1 MRDAQG
7 IIMYTKLPSTKP
19 MRLLTACRV
28 RGTSETTEEIATATG
43 IEIEVTEDVRDPH
56 TIGHHDAK
64 TITRTR
70 PVETTVPERGKID
83 MVVQDVMIGN
93 GTETGAR
100 GAATTT
106 DGETVTSSMTEEVV
120 VAAGGIE
127 MAVAVA
133 VVEKTATNSLHKRKA
148 GRATA
153 LLQRNESRH
162 QT

>member
-1 MRDAQG
+1 
-7 IIMYTKLPSTKP
+7 

-43 IEIEVTEDVRDPH
+43 IEIEVTEDVHDPH
-56 TIGHHDAK
+56 TIDHHDAK
-64 TITRTR
+64 TIIRTR
-70 PVETTVPERGKID
+70 PVETTAPEREKID

-100 GAATTT
+100 GATTT
-106 DGETVTSSMTEEVV
+106 DGETVTSLMTEEVD

-133 VVEKTATNSLHKRKA
+133 VVEKTAMNSLHKRKA